1 MPETPEKKELIT
13 PQHYDDLE
21 KQGVAEL
28 PIPVMMAFKPVTFE
42 RYGYPTHIS
51 SMREVLRYADHNCE
65 AEVPGLYRP
74 GATFAP
80 VGYVNS
86 FTTDERQMLDTL
98 RNRVAAATLRDFGR
112 AVKPATNL
120 LVQMGP
126 FRVMSHLARSF
137 DLAPMTLFEV
147 GPGAA
152 YLGAMMAVA
161 GHRYFAFDVTQSLYV
176 WQQYLLNT
184 VAEGDFAE
192 TAAMPDFD
200 PGISARVVHLPWWQ
214 YVKLLYGTKTRADV
228 VYSNSNLGE
237 MSPLALKHVL
247 HISREILQDSPLG
260 LFGYFSTGMTAQS
273 SPEQIAAA
281 FVSAGYRLVFKEPFM
296 AYVLD
301 GHDSSRLEAAF
312 KGGIPFYEPSGKGQ
326 RFDANEVMAMKR
338 SEAPLDARLAAW
350 NYGWQ
355 PPYID

>member
-1 MPETPEKKELIT
+1 MTPTPARYDLVSPE
-13 PQHYDDLE
+13 QYDIFE
-21 KQGVAEL
+21 QSGVADL

-42 RYGYPTHIS
+42 RYAYPTHIS

-65 AEVPGLYRP
+65 AEVPGLYRA
-74 GATFAP
+74 GATFPP

-86 FTTDERQMLDTL
+86 FTIDEREMLDTL

-112 AVKPATNL
+112 SVKPATNL

-126 FRVMSHLARSF
+126 FRVMSHLARTF
-137 DLAPMTLFEV
+137 ELAPMTLFEV

-161 GHRYFAFDVTQSLYV
+161 GHRYLAFDVTQSLYI
-176 WQQYLLNT
+176 WQQYLLST
-184 VAEGDFAE
+184 LAEGDFFE
-192 TAAMPDFD
+192 TASRSDFD
-200 PGISARVVHLPWWQ
+200 PAIASRIVHLPWWQ
-214 YVKLLYGTKTRADV
+214 YVKLLYGTMARADV

-247 HISREILQDSPLG
+247 HISREMLKDSPLG

-273 SPEQIAAA
+273 SPEQIGAA

-301 GHDSSRLEAAF
+301 GHDSRRLEEAF
-312 KGGIPFYEPSGKGQ
+312 KDGIPFYEPRGKGK
-326 RFDANEVMAMKR
+326 RFDANEVMSMKR
-338 SEAPLDARLAAW
+338 SEAPLDAQLAAW

>member
-1 MPETPEKKELIT
+1 MSFTINRQELIT
-13 PQHYDDLE
+13 PEQYDAFE
-21 KQGVAEL
+21 RHGVTDL

-42 RYGYPTHIS
+42 RYAYPTHIHEL
-51 SMREVLRYADHNCE
+51 REVLRYADHNCE

-86 FTTDERQMLDTL
+86 FTVDEREMLDTL
-98 RNRVAAATLRDFGR
+98 RNRVANATLRDFGR
-112 AVKPATNL
+112 AIKPATNL

-126 FRVMSHLARSF
+126 FRVMSHLARTF
-137 DLAPMTLFEV
+137 NLATMTLFEV

-161 GHRYFAFDVTQSLYV
+161 GHRYFSFDVTQSLYV

-192 TAAMPDFD
+192 TAGRPDFD
-200 PGISARVVHLPWWQ
+200 PSIPERVVHLPWWQ
-214 YVKLLYGTKTRADV
+214 YVKLLYGTKAQADV

-247 HISREILQDSPLG
+247 HISREMLQDSPLG
-260 LFGYFSTGMTAQS
+260 LFAYFSTGMTAQN

-281 FVSAGYRLVFKEPFM
+281 FVGAGYRLAFKEPFM
-296 AYVLD
+296 AYVLEGQNCD
-301 GHDSSRLEAAF
+301 QIAAAF
-312 KGGIPFYEPSGKGQ
+312 IDGIPFYEPSGPGV
-326 RFDANEVMAMKR
+326 RFDANQVMAMKR
-338 SEAPLDARLAAW
+338 SEAPLDTQLAAW